1 MESAAYYLGRGVIR
15 MRWLFCVPAMVTIA
29 LSACA
34 VVPPLREDAISIS
47 AIVQRVKCEVAMA
60 VPEPEPPFPTGRYQW
75 MADWTAKVDLTLI
88 TNDQSA
94 VTPSATFIN
103 PLATQVVPL
112 VGSVSRNFSFGVGA
126 GVTNNAIRNETMSFT
141 VSVQE
146 LRNLKYRG
154 DCALPDGLDLYGNL
168 GLKEW
173 VAAALG
179 PVDREMLTIGKHTAP
194 NAKPAAQPQFATAE
208 LSHVEQ
214 IHQAAIYAK
223 EFAAK
228 AAASV
233 QRARDI
239 AARYFVDA
247 KQSAP
252 LVTRND
258 MQAVYRQVE
267 DVLTQAKQST
277 AWSQK
282 AAAVEKLLT
291 PDEKK
296 NLTPAQLQDIADAKA
311 AGQNADAAKIAAN
324 AIWKSIP
331 QDSPIDSI
339 GHQVQFIVVATGN
352 ATPNWTLVHFKGP
365 GSSGNFAS
373 LTDTRTHTLNIAMG
387 APSGAVNASPEQ
399 ERMLNNLQLDTL
411 RLPPSF

>member
-1 MESAAYYLGRGVIR
+1 
-15 MRWLFCVPAMVTIA
+15 MRWWSFAPAVGAIA
-29 LSACA
+29 FTGCA
-34 VVPPLREDAISIS
+34 VVPPLREDAISVS
-47 AIVQRVKCEVAMA
+47 AIVQRVKCEVALA
-60 VPEPEPPFPTGRYQW
+60 IPEPEPPFPTGRYQW

-94 VTPSATFIN
+94 ITPTATFIN
-103 PLATQVVPL
+103 PLPNQVVPL
-112 VGSVSRNFSFGVGA
+112 VGSLSRNFTFGVGA
-126 GVTNNAIRNETMSFT
+126 GLTNNALRNETMSFT
-141 VSVQE
+141 LSVQE
-146 LRNLKYRG
+146 LRNLRYRG
-154 DCALPDGLDLYGNL
+154 ECTLPDSIDLYGNL

-194 NAKPAAQPQFATAE
+194 NAKPASQPQFATAE

-214 IHQAAIYAK
+214 IHQAAVYAK

-228 AAASV
+228 AAVSV
-233 QRARDI
+233 RRARDI
-239 AARYFVDA
+239 AAGYFVDA
-247 KQSAP
+247 RRSAP
-252 LVTRND
+252 SVTRND

-267 DVLTQAKQST
+267 DVLTQTKQST

-291 PDEKK
+291 DDEKK

-311 AGQNADAAKIAAN
+311 AGQSANAANIAAN

-352 ATPNWTLVHFKGP
+352 ATPNWSLVHFKGP
-365 GSSGNFAS
+365 GASGNFAS

-399 ERMLNNLQLDTL
+399 ERILNNLQLNTL
-411 RLPPSF
+411 RLPPS